1 MPKIILART
10 SGFCMGVKRAMQIA
24 MQTAAKAPGR
34 VFTSGP
40 LIHNPQAV
48 DYLRQNG
55 VGTVKDWHSV
65 KNGTIIIRAHGMPAG
80 QIKEIAA
87 QGLEIVDATCPHL
100 VTSQGQNK
108 NYSEKGYYFYFFSD
122 PDPPEILSLQSFAT
136 AHEVIAGE
144 EQARQV
150 SHRPKIMVIGQ
161 TTFNEDEFN
170 SIAAILKSRADE
182 AVICDSICQATSER
196 QQEIRKLAANADA
209 VVIVGGKSSAN
220 TRRLAEIAAGLCPRT
235 FLVETEAELN
245 LEDFAGCET
254 IAVSAGASTPD
265 FITRKVI
272 DFLDRLNAK
281 TPA

>member
-87 QGLEIVDATCPHL
+87 QGLEIVDATCP
-100 VTSQGQNK
+100 
-108 NYSEKGYYFYFFSD
+108 
-122 PDPPEILSLQSFAT
+122 
-136 AHEVIAGE
+136 
-144 EQARQV
+144 
-150 SHRPKIMVIGQ
+150 
-161 TTFNEDEFN
+161 
-170 SIAAILKSRADE
+170 
-182 AVICDSICQATSER
+182 
-196 QQEIRKLAANADA
+196 
-209 VVIVGGKSSAN
+209 
-220 TRRLAEIAAGLCPRT
+220 
-235 FLVETEAELN
+235 
-245 LEDFAGCET
+245 
-254 IAVSAGASTPD
+254 
-265 FITRKVI
+265 
-272 DFLDRLNAK
+272 
-281 TPA
+281 